1 MNPAAAA
8 RRVAVKKVTRQRNRS
23 LSSITQSAK
32 YTPYHHHPIMRGNI
46 MKCMPCPSVGT
57 SLANGISGGAG
68 VATKLSGAT
77 SGSSFMS
84 QMQSVQAEMQQN
96 QVDKAKMDAENQRI
110 NGIADSAAQAGS
122 AAAQI
127 KIQY

>member
-1 MNPAAAA
+1 MNFM
-8 RRVAVKKVTRQRNRS
+8 S
-23 LSSITQSAK
+23 LPSI
-32 YTPYHHHPIMRGNI
+32 
-46 MKCMPCPSVGT
+46 GT
-57 SLANGISGGAG
+57 SLANGITGGAG
-68 VATKLSGAT
+68 FATQLASST

-96 QVDKAKMDAENQRI
+96 QVDKAKLDAENQRI

-122 AAAQI
+122 AAAQV

>member
-1 MNPAAAA
+1 
-8 RRVAVKKVTRQRNRS
+8 
-23 LSSITQSAK
+23 
-32 YTPYHHHPIMRGNI
+32 